1 LDYLLSTG
9 RIENIIG
16 IPLLEQVDGSVITLS
31 QKAVISSNH
40 VILGEQ
46 DHEAF
51 HQFAPHAISIT
62 RINLPSN
69 ITQLLQSTTLLNV
82 EPLAVDHV
90 ISYITQAPSHFGPF
104 SEVSST
110 PFKKYVSWISRFFE
124 WLQCSPLENT
134 LHCHLPN
141 YPLLPVH
148 TGELKP
154 ISSNIFSA
162 NYTHT
167 SNGLVRLLQHVGL
180 SFLYSGVSITAQK
193 YLDHHLKS
201 LGNPHHIFT
210 SLPSLLPPLS
220 DSEIHTLQEY
230 ILSHRWTIQKNSTLL
245 AVLKRLPIYRHMV
258 PSDPP
263 LSQSNKSVANYL
275 TKWSNIPDNII
286 FRIVAPDVTILP
298 MVKNTFFTPQ
308 SQLSLVQVFDQTL
321 GITSNIDIL
330 QLAIHHFQSQPQ
342 DLQARFLELISTTHI
357 PSTSL
362 AQLKSVPFILC
373 ADKEFHTLQG
383 LVDPTDRLAKLLPP
397 HSPHLPQY
405 QTTSQRRI
413 VDNLKS
419 LSLLPNTLTMEIFQ
433 EIVDIITKKEDT
445 QLSNLLLEFLNDN
458 STSWSIPS
466 LLPNSPWLDTTAGLS
481 SPAQSHD
488 FKFAELCNRVQPLL
502 KRGKKIQSQK
512 LLCALHW
519 NVPPSLQIVVAQ
531 FKALVNEEN
540 PCCPDLF
547 PVTSFLGLHFE
558 ELSRGGYLQELK
570 QFVKGKSWVP
580 TSGPTLTS
588 TTFAIFQQDHLI
600 HPFKQITSQYVDNG
614 NARSFLQAMGCMEK

>member
-9 RIENIIG
+9 RVENIIG

-31 QKAVISSNH
+31 QRTGVSSNH
-40 VILGEQ
+40 VIFGEQ
-46 DHEAF
+46 DHEVF

-82 EPLAVDHV
+82 EPLAADHV

-104 SEVSST
+104 SGLFSI
-110 PFKKYVSWISRFFE
+110 PFKQYVSWISRFFE
-124 WLQCSPLENT
+124 WLQCSPLEKI
-134 LHCHLPN
+134 LCGHLPKS
-141 YPLLPVH
+141 PLLPVH

-154 ISSNIFSA
+154 ISSNIFST
-162 NYTHT
+162 NSTH
-167 SNGLVRLLQHVGL
+167 NGLVGLLQHVGL
-180 SFLYSGVSITAQK
+180 SFLHSGVSITAQK

-201 LGNPHHIFT
+201 LSNPHHIFT
-210 SLPSLLPPLS
+210 SLPPLLPPLS
-220 DSEIHTLQEY
+220 DSEIHTLQDY
-230 ILSHRWTIQKNSTLL
+230 IISYRQIIQKNSPLL

-275 TKWSNIPDNII
+275 TRWSNIPDGIV
-286 FRIVAPDVTILP
+286 FRIVASGVAVLP
-298 MVKNTFFTPQ
+298 MVQDTFFTPQ
-308 SQLSLVQVFDQTL
+308 SQLSLVQVFDQEL

-342 DLQARFLELISTTHI
+342 DLQARFLEIVSKTHI

-362 AQLKSVPFILC
+362 SQLKSIPFIMC
-373 ADKEFHTLQG
+373 ADEKFHTPQG
-383 LVDPTDRLAKLLPP
+383 LVGPTDRLAKLLPP

-405 QTTSQRRI
+405 QTIPQKMI
-413 VDNLKS
+413 VNHLKS
-419 LSLLPNTLTMEIFQ
+419 LSLLPNTLTMEIFE
-433 EIVDIITKKEDT
+433 EIVDVIIKKQDT
-445 QLSNLLLEFLNDN
+445 QLSNLLLEFLNDK

-466 LLPNSPWLDTTAGLS
+466 LLLNSPWLDTTAGLS

-488 FKFAELCNRVQPLL
+488 YKFAELCNRVQPLL

-512 LLCALHW
+512 LLRALHW

-547 PVTSFLGLHFE
+547 PVTSFLGLHLG
-558 ELSRGGYLQELK
+558 ELSRSGSLQELEK
-570 QFVKGKSWVP
+570 FVGGKSWVP
-580 TSGPTLTS
+580 TSGPMLTS
-588 TTFAIFQQDHLI
+588 TTFAIFKQDHPI
-600 HPFKQITSQYVDNG
+600 PPFKQIASQFADNKD
-614 NARSFLQAMGCMEK
+614 ARSFLQAMGCMEE